1 MGGQGMTEQPIE
13 TAAAPD
19 KDARTWAM
27 LCHLTA
33 LSGFCF
39 PFGHVL
45 GPLIVWAIKRESDP
59 FIDDQGKE
67 ALNFQLTMTIAVV
80 ISIILI
86 FVAIGVLLLIV
97 LAIFQLVMIIMAS
110 VAANEGRAYRYP
122 VAIRFFK

>member
-1 MGGQGMTEQPIE
+1 MNQPAE
-13 TAAAPD
+13 TPAVPG
-19 KDARTWAM
+19 KEARTWAM
-27 LCHLTA
+27 LCHLLA
-33 LSGFCF
+33 LSGFCI
-39 PFGHVL
+39 PFGNVL
-45 GPLIVWAIKRESDP
+45 APLILWAIKRDDDP

-80 ISIILI
+80 ISMVLI
-86 FVAIGVLLLIV
+86 FVAIGLLLLIV